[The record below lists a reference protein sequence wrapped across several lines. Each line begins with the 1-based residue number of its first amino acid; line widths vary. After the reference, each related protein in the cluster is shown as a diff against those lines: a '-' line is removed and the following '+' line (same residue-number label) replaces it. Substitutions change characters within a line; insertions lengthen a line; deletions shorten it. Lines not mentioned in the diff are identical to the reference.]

1 MNDMDFALRVELAAA
16 HAGSPR
22 VLRGFAEYEADI
34 LVALRECEAF
44 TEAMASA
51 ERAAIEAAAAWG
63 ASQSNLSKKPTPAE
77 LEAINM
83 AERAAKSANDAR
95 DALVPGQR
103 AATSRFI
110 VAQARMVR
118 EYQRLTSELDIE
130 DTKVLRGI
138 YRQIFAET
146 QTAVSE
152 AIDEALRADSVR
164 EAASLAARHR
174 IEDENAEMEE
184 MRRICDPH
192 LERDRKRSAVL
203 SLHTNEWSKSVAVGK
218 SGFPPAPAVQGF
230 PYPEHTVI
238 PNLKLH
244 RIAKYMVGDKV
255 VLKDGLGGL
264 TAVHVH
270 GVEMADKALK
280 PKPQRED
287 VPEAVYL
294 VRNDSTTSAEARGRS
309 RWVNEERLSP
319 RVRGRPGVIGLR
331 GDLLGWARIW
341 PKNRTFEANRL
352 YALHDIERKLRDVK
366 AAEKANAQRV
376 AAGLLQPKPPL
387 TARPS
392 TATSTPPAVP
402 LLAQRPASA
411 RERGVRP
418 DSARHVVLRRPHSA
432 AVEKRSAPDGAGDV
446 GAGDVSTTRAPA
458 APAMPI
464 YPLRLPATPRHHGAL
479 TPRTSPKPAHRPAV
493 PSPPPVSFTGTAWEW
508 ANPRAQ

>member
-1 MNDMDFALRVELAAA
+1 MVNDMDFALRVELAAA
-16 HAGSPR
+16 PAGSPR

-63 ASQSNLSKKPTPAE
+63 ASQSNLSKKPTPTE
-77 LEAINM
+77 LEAINL
-83 AERAAKSANDAR
+83 AERTAKSASDAR
-95 DALVPGQR
+95 DALVLGQR
-103 AATSRFI
+103 AATSRFDG
-110 VAQARMVR
+110 AQARMVR

-130 DTKVLRGI
+130 DMKVLRGI
-138 YRQIFAET
+138 YRQIFAQT

-152 AIDEALRADSVR
+152 AIDEALRTDSVR
-164 EAASLAARHR
+164 EAAHQAAMHR
-174 IEDENAEMEE
+174 KEDENAEMEE

-192 LERDRKRSAVL
+192 LERDRKRSTVL
-203 SLHTNEWSKSVAVGK
+203 SLHTDEWSKSIAIGK
-218 SGFPPAPAVQGF
+218 SGFPPAPAVQGY

-255 VLKDGLGGL
+255 VLRDGHGGL

-309 RWVNEERLSP
+309 QWVNEERLSP

-331 GDLLGWARIW
+331 GNLLGWARIW
-341 PKNRTFEANRL
+341 PQNRTFEANRL

-387 TARPS
+387 MSRPS
-392 TATSTPPAVP
+392 TATSAPPAVP
-402 LLAQRPASA
+402 PLAQRPASA
-411 RERGVRP
+411 RERGMRP
-418 DSARHVVLRRPHSA
+418 ESARHVEVLRRPHSA
-432 AVEKRSAPDGAGDV
+432 TVRSAPDGAGDV
-446 GAGDVSTTRAPA
+446 STTRTPV
-458 APAMPI
+458 APAMPAD
-464 YPLRLPATPRHHGAL
+464 PLRPATPRHHGAL
-479 TPRTSPKPAHRPAV
+479 TPRTSPKLSHRPSV
-493 PSPPPVSFTGTAWEW
+493 PPPVTFTGTAWEW
-508 ANPRAQ
+508 ANPSTETRWNDH